1 MAADKKL
8 PFRIEKSNRKIMKW
22 YMFGEERDSER
33 ITVQEI
39 TEVMAAARTHCD
51 EVRQAPI
58 DYILDTLDRVGRVF
72 ADTQSERY
80 RHIVDTMHGQLG
92 WSREM
97 VAEGLAIISDVLTY
111 DHLMTRLEADLDNPR
126 QLDEFCYN
134 RAFRG
139 MVKAEPFG
147 VVAHVSAGNV
157 FVGAVDTLVQGL
169 VTKNVNIL
177 KMSSADPVFPM
188 IFSEIVREVD
198 TVGTVA
204 RAFALVPF
212 KGGDKEVER
221 VVKAEAD
228 VLVVYGGKETV
239 EAYRE
244 GAGFHTKII
253 EYGPKYSLSIIDASL
268 IDDDSVKDV
277 CRDLARDF
285 TMWEQSACSSPH
297 VVFVDDPAKA
307 RLLANALAAALQ
319 DWAVKIPHSTIPIN
333 EAVEITRTRE
343 LARVDQALGE
353 AELIIPAEDCQDW
366 TVVLQH
372 KCAFKVSPHH
382 RTAFVVTSPCH
393 ETATLEAL
401 RPYGQFIQSVSL
413 LMPTAR
419 RLALAS
425 KLVALGTD
433 RITDIG
439 WMARRK
445 HGTPHD
451 GTRGTSELVRWV
463 SIGSDRPFETPFD
476 YLPDDE
482 RERITL
488 LRLNAFLHYV
498 REHSPFYTA
507 RLPQR
512 DLNSLD
518 ELATLPILSPDE
530 LKANLP
536 PKGNGLLTAPIGG
549 SIAFSS
555 GGTTGDPKCIYRT
568 HAENHENA
576 RLIGKGYALSIFNSE
591 DVVANLLYA
600 GNMWASFLSH
610 NEAIEA
616 TGAHVL
622 PIAGNIAMED
632 IVSALRAYQPT
643 GAVSIPSVILGIA
656 EYVKTH
662 GITDL
667 SLRKIVTGGE
677 HLYPEAKA
685 FIREVLHTEQ
695 FASTGYLS
703 NDTGCIG
710 FQCEALANLPHEPA
724 PTSSS
729 DEETFA
735 QGVPHHIH
743 EDYCIMEVVDPETGQ
758 PVADG
763 EVGKILV
770 TNYRRRF
777 MPLVRYDIGDMGRIL
792 THRCSCGRTVKL
804 MELLGRS
811 DDTLIIGAGNIT
823 AGAVAHVLGHF
834 SELSAHFRLVAE
846 TRDRK
851 DLLIVEAESLA
862 PLTPE
867 SVAALEAR
875 VYDCLMLEK
884 PILVTGLKSGII
896 LRPIVRVVPPASL
909 PRNPRTGKLKLTVDR
924 R

>member
-1 MAADKKL
+1 
-8 PFRIEKSNRKIMKW
+8 MKW
-22 YMFGEERDSER
+22 YMFGEERTSER

-58 DYILDTLDRVGRVF
+58 DYIVDTLDRVGNVF

-80 RHIVDTMHGQLG
+80 HAIVETMHGQLG

-97 VAEGLAIISDVLTY
+97 VAEGLAIIADVLTY

-134 RAFRG
+134 RAFCG

-212 KGGDKEVER
+212 KGGDKEVES

-228 VLVVYGGKETV
+228 ALVVYGGRETV

-268 IDDDSVKDV
+268 IDGDNVGDV

-297 VVFVDDPAKA
+297 VVFVDDADKA
-307 RLLANALAAALQ
+307 RLFAHALSEALQ
-319 DWAVKIPHSTIPIN
+319 AWSVKIPHSRIPLN

-382 RTAFVVTSPCH
+382 RTAFVVTSPSH

-463 SIGSDRPFETPFD
+463 SIGSDRPFENPFD

-482 RERITL
+482 RNRLTL

-498 REHSPFYTA
+498 RSHSPFYA
-507 RLPQR
+507 DRLPQR
-512 DLNSLD
+512 DLQRLE

-536 PKGNGLLTAPIGG
+536 PKGNGLLTAPIGH

-576 RLIGKGYALSIFNSE
+576 RLIGKGYALSIFNSH

-622 PIAGNIAMED
+622 PIAGNIAIED
-632 IVSALRAYQPT
+632 IVSALRAYKPT
-643 GAVSIPSVILGIA
+643 GAVSIPSVILSIA

-662 GITDL
+662 GITDVT
-667 SLRKIVTGGE
+667 LRKIVTGGE

-685 FIREVLHTEQ
+685 FIRDVLHTEQ

-710 FQCEALANLPHEPA
+710 FQCESIDDH
-724 PTSSS
+724 
-729 DEETFA
+729 A
-735 QGVPHHIH
+735 QGVVHHIH
-743 EDYCIMEVVDPETGQ
+743 EDYCIMEVVDPATGQ
-758 PVADG
+758 PVPDG
-763 EVGKILV
+763 EEGKILV

-811 DDTLIIGAGNIT
+811 DDTLIIGAGNIS

-834 SELSAHFRLVAE
+834 PELSAHFRLVAE
-846 TRDRK
+846 TCDRK
-851 DLLIVEAESLA
+851 DQLTVEVESLT
-862 PLTPE
+862 PLSAEATA
-867 SVAALEAR
+867 SLEAR
-875 VYDCLMLEK
+875 VYDRLLLEK
-884 PILVTGLKSGII
+884 PILATALTTSTI
-896 LRPIVRVVPPASL
+896 LPPLVRVLPPNSL

-924 R
+924 RGV